1 MTPIY
6 FPFTYISEPLLDE
19 LLNYFGRI
27 AVYQSSRNHIPEN
40 MTAMAKSG
48 KIDIRTPVEG
58 DEERFK
64 KILQD
69 FKAWADLHQRSEMSL
84 LKTQAGKIPFFNEN
98 ATSQIKSDIMRRDP
112 EKPSQEKSER
122 LLRARLFLQV
132 AQEHDLQHDAL
143 RLDLLSFEAM
153 EQHMIKELHGEI
165 LSSSPDIDTYQSV
178 ASEDLG
184 QYMAKERIDAWTHIM
199 LHDHRQ
205 SGLFI
210 THSRAVIEHLLDAA
224 PEAKKLSDID
234 ATGAFENGSE
244 PKENRLLHQLET
256 IVADAA
262 SAATT
267 AATAPPLFNEK
278 DRKRALIFYII
289 PGLSPHQF
297 FSRYME
303 AAARVSQNK
312 RSMEPAQNTLIGWY
326 DR

>member
-122 LLRARLFLQV
+122 LLHARLFLQV
-132 AQEHDLQHDAL
+132 AQEHDLHHDAL

-153 EQHMIKELHGEI
+153 EQHLMKELHGEA
-165 LSSSPDIDTYQSV
+165 LTSSPDIDTYQSV
-178 ASEDLG
+178 AADDLG

-210 THSRAVIEHLLDAA
+210 THSRGVIEHLLDAA
-224 PEAKKLSDID
+224 PEAKKLSGID
-234 ATGAFENGSE
+234 TTAAFENGSE

-303 AAARVSQNK
+303 VAARVPQNK